1 MDANPITEFDEARSL
16 QLLGTVSLGRLVTVS
31 EGRADIFPV
40 NYALSPE
47 GKLFFR
53 TAEGSKLAGITVHP
67 DVVFQVDHIEGDDA
81 WSIVVR
87 GTARRLDSFAE
98 INRAEELGLKP
109 WIPTLKYN
117 FVEITPEKISGR
129 GFTFGEEPERYTGY

>member
-67 DVVFQVDHIEGDDA
+67 DVVFQVDHIEGD
-81 WSIVVR
+81 VVK
-87 GTARRLDSFAE
+87 
-98 INRAEELGLKP
+98 ELEHL
-109 WIPTLKYN
+109 
-117 FVEITPEKISGR
+117 GR
-129 GFTFGEEPERYTGY
+129 GIGQKVGQNSLGGRQVLVRNFKGLGVDFTKGPDSTSVD